1 MNVVTVLPRE
11 LRVWSSRVQMPTE
24 TLKRPER
31 TRVGL
36 PRKPL
41 HRLINDIVV
50 RWQLATPPAVC
61 CGFFLGLKQSNA
73 LIALAVRSLW
83 SLPES
88 WLGSE
93 LVANPPCL
101 LLS

>member
-1 MNVVTVLPRE
+1 
-11 LRVWSSRVQMPTE
+11 
-24 TLKRPER
+24 
-31 TRVGL
+31 
-36 PRKPL
+36 
-41 HRLINDIVV
+41 
-50 RWQLATPPAVC
+50 
-61 CGFFLGLKQSNA
+61 